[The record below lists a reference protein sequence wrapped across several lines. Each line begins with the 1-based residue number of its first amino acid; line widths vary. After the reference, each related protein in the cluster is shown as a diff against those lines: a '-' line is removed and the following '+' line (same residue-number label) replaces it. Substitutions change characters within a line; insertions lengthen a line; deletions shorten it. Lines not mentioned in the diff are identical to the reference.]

1 MTSPED
7 ESGLVHEDLYHQSF
21 TDLSQLQMQLPEEV
35 LVALAREV
43 LDGLARKLA
52 QPSVRDAAITELC
65 DALIGSDAKAA
76 AKLIE
81 ARHQQ
86 GADVNTLYLEY
97 LAPAAHEL
105 GSRWKSDKIT
115 FADVTVGTGRIY
127 AIMRSLRR
135 RTTSARNID
144 SKTAFF
150 ASVPEDDHTLGVKM
164 AADLAR
170 KDGWNVDFEI
180 DGSHEEIL
188 TRIENGGH
196 TLIGL
201 SGGGKH
207 SVPNLTRLVLALR
220 VQQPGAMILISG
232 NIVDVA
238 PDTLRLMHVDG
249 MARDYQSAMSELD
262 RLWNGLQAASH

>member
-7 ESGLVHEDLYHQSF
+7 ESDLVQEDFYHQSF
-21 TDLSQLQMQLPEEV
+21 TDISQLQTQLPEDV

-52 QPSVRDAAITELC
+52 EPSVQDAAVTELC
-65 DALIGSDAKAA
+65 DALIGSDPKAA

-86 GADVNTLYLEY
+86 GADVNTLYLEF

-105 GSRWKSDKIT
+105 GTRWKSDKLT

-135 RTTSARNID
+135 RTTNARNIE
-144 SKTAFF
+144 SKSAFF
-150 ASVPEDDHTLGVKM
+150 AAVPEDDHTLGVKM

-170 KDGWNVDFEI
+170 KDGWHVQFEV
-180 DGSHEEIL
+180 DGSHEEL
-188 TRIENGGH
+188 LAQIENGGH
-196 TLIGL
+196 MLIGL

-207 SVPNLTRLVLALR
+207 SVPNLARLVLALR
-220 VQQPGAMILISG
+220 IQQPGAMILVSG
-232 NIVDVA
+232 NVVDVEA
-238 PDTLRLMHVDG
+238 DTLKLMHLDG
-249 MARDYQSAMSELD
+249 MARDYKDAMAELD
-262 RLWNGLQAASH
+262 RLWHGLQDASP